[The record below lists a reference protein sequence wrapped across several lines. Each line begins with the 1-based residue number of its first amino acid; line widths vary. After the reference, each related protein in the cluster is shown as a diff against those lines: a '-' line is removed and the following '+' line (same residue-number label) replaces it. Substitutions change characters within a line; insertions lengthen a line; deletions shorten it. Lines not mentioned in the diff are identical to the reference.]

1 MSNTKLK
8 NKTILIVEDDW
19 VNYLYLNEVVTGLG
33 AKTLHAK
40 SGLEAL
46 ELCKNNMDID
56 LVLMDIKMPG
66 LNGYE
71 ATKLIKKDRPDLPVI
86 AQSAYAL
93 QNEIYQYKDVF
104 RSYITKPIDSEL
116 LITELEK
123 YLAE

>member
-1 MSNTKLK
+1 MSNTNWKT
-8 NKTILIVEDDW
+8 KTILIVEDDW

-40 SGLEAL
+40 NGLEAM
-46 ELCKNNMDID
+46 ELSKGHMDID

-66 LNGYE
+66 MNGYD

-104 RSYITKPIDSEL
+104 SSYITKPIDTEL
-116 LITELEK
+116 LIAKIEK
-123 YLAE
+123 YLAD